1 MIGQHEDGENL
12 PKWLSFGNVDGRI
25 VQHALEGPNAPQFWV
40 KSIPYLINL
49 DNTELDIKNF
59 FKKRKINIFIS
70 ITIFNV
76 TKTITPK
83 IGLTYELKQN
93 ITVTRLSQLTKSN
106 LNGFTLAILK

>member
-40 KSIPYLINL
+40 KSVPYLINL

-59 FKKRKINIFIS
+59 FLKKEKLIVLYQLPYLMS
-70 ITIFNV
+70 
-76 TKTITPK
+76 PK
-83 IGLTYELKQN
+83 L
-93 ITVTRLSQLTKSN
+93 
-106 LNGFTLAILK
+106 